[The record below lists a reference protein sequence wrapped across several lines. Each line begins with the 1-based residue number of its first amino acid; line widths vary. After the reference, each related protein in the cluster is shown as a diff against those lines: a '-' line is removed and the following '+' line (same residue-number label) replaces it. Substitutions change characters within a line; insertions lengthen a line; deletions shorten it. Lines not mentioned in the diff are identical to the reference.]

1 VRKVAV
7 LGTASGNGKTTV
19 GRALATS
26 LGVPFHE
33 LDALNHGPGW
43 AQATPDDLRAEVE
56 PIVASEAWVVDGA
69 YREKLGD
76 LVLDSADVV
85 VWLDLP
91 LHVWLPRLVRR
102 TVRRIVTREELWNGN
117 REEPRFMLHPEKSV
131 VLYALRTYR
140 TRRRRYPLELARF
153 PVARLRTQDE
163 VRRFLSDAAR
173 RAT

>member
-1 VRKVAV
+1 VRIAV
-7 LGTASGNGKTTV
+7 LATASGNGKTTV
-19 GRALATS
+19 GRALAAS

-43 AQATPDDLRAEVE
+43 AQASADVLRAEVE

-76 LVLDSADVV
+76 LVLDGADVV

-91 LHVWLPRLVRR
+91 LRVWLPRLIRR

-117 REEPRFMLHPEKSV
+117 REELRFVLHPENSV

-140 TRRRRYPLELARF
+140 ARRRRYPVELARF
-153 PVARLRTQDE
+153 PVARLRSQKE
-163 VRRFLSDAAR
+163 VRRFLRDAAR
-173 RAT
+173 RAI